1 MHDIDRKQIWL
12 CSPRPQRTY
21 CLLPIATGEAQW
33 KAQIAPNFKCQQHLI
48 GLFLKTAQ
56 CIVLLLK
63 FPENTKSNIGLR
75 FLLLTS
81 ILIVCHDRV
90 LADSII
96 MRWKILVVTWYS
108 PMEISLSSSGTN
120 KESFLLLSALRSHY
134 SSSRDKQWLGHFFA
148 LSPKSST
155 CVHNEEAT
163 NDTVLPM
170 RRPVPERKKNRIQKN
185 TIV

>member
-1 MHDIDRKQIWL
+1 MCVVCTYTMKGIYCLTQVRQVSMHDIDRKQIWL
-12 CSPRPQRTY
+12 HSPRPQRTY

-33 KAQIAPNFKCQQHLI
+33 KAQIARNFKCQQHLI

-63 FPENTKSNIGLR
+63 FHQRSEKQYWFAF
-75 FLLLTS
+75 FLTLILTS

-134 SSSRDKQWLGHFFA
+134 SSSRDKQ
-148 LSPKSST
+148 
-155 CVHNEEAT
+155 
-163 NDTVLPM
+163 
-170 RRPVPERKKNRIQKN
+170 
-185 TIV
+185 

>member
-1 MHDIDRKQIWL
+1 MTLHFLHVRRMYLHYEGHLLSKCLTQVRQVSMHDIDRKQIWL
-12 CSPRPQRTY
+12 HSPRPQRTF

-33 KAQIAPNFKCQQHLI
+33 KAQIARIFKCQQHLI

-63 FPENTKSNIGLR
+63 FHERYEKQYWFA
-75 FLLLTS
+75 FLLTLILTS

-90 LADSII
+90 LADIII

-134 SSSRDKQWLGHFFA
+134 SSSRDKQ
-148 LSPKSST
+148 
-155 CVHNEEAT
+155 
-163 NDTVLPM
+163 
-170 RRPVPERKKNRIQKN
+170 
-185 TIV
+185 